1 MHLHISQGS
10 GNFLKKVGFLKYKCD
25 ADEIGIGDKGTK
37 RAAQTET
44 LGSNMFK
51 FKATHTF

>member
-10 GNFLKKVGFLKYKCD
+10 GNFFKKVGFFKYKCD